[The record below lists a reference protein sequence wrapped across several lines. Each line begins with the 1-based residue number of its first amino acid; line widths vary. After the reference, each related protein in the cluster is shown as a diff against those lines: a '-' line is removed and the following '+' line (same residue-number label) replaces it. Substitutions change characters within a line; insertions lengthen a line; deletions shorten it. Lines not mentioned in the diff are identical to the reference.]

1 MSELKNAKDALVAS
15 LFELSKAAQDT
26 ATATVNFYKASSGEG
41 LNGES
46 LNNLA
51 STLNN
56 IANTTSAAVPEVENS
71 STPAG
76 SAATAESSASE
87 KGAAGNAQPEEKK
100 KRKKVEKDPNAPKK
114 PLTIYFAYSFYT
126 RDQIRQ
132 ERAKQ
137 GLTPLSAAELNE
149 IIKER
154 WSSISAEEKAKW
166 QKKYQTEL
174 QEYNVLKDAYK
185 AGKPDVGQIEP
196 KSIDEITVSATEPIK
211 KVKSESKKRK
221 SDSKKLEEGD
231 KTEKTEKES
240 KKSKKSKKSEKSDK
254 SDKA

>member
-15 LFELSKAAQDT
+15 LFELSKAAQDA
-26 ATATVNFYKASSGEG
+26 ATATVNFYKASSTENV
-41 LNGES
+41 NGES

-56 IANTTSAAVPEVENS
+56 IASSTSAAVPGVEEAS
-71 STPAG
+71 SP
-76 SAATAESSASE
+76 AATS
-87 KGAAGNAQPEEKK
+87 GAQGTTANGGEPQPEEKK

-137 GLTPLSAAELNE
+137 GLAPLSASELNE

-154 WSSISAEEKAKW
+154 WSSISPEEKAKW
-166 QKKYQTEL
+166 QSKYQNEL
-174 QEYNVLKDAYK
+174 QQYNVLKDAYK

-196 KSIDEITVSATEPIK
+196 KSIEQITAPTIEPVK

-221 SDSKKLEEGD
+221 SESKKLDETEKSD
-231 KTEKTEKES
+231 KTDKEP

-254 SDKA
+254 S

>member
-15 LFELSKAAQDT
+15 LFELSKAAQDA
-26 ATATVNFYKASSGEG
+26 ATATVNFYKASSNEN

-46 LNNLA
+46 LNSLA

-56 IANTTSAAVPEVENS
+56 IATSTSAAVPEVEEAS
-71 STPAG
+71 SPVASAG
-76 SAATAESSASE
+76 AASGALGAATNGGET
-87 KGAAGNAQPEEKK
+87 QPEEKK

-137 GLTPLSAAELNE
+137 GLSPLSASELNE

-154 WSSISAEEKAKW
+154 WSSISPEEKSKW
-166 QKKYQTEL
+166 QSKYQNEL
-174 QEYNVLKDAYK
+174 QQYNILRDAYK

-196 KSIDEITVSATEPIK
+196 KSIEQITVPTIEPVK
-211 KVKSESKKRK
+211 KAKSESKKRK
-221 SDSKKLEEGD
+221 SESKKLDDAEKSD
-231 KTEKTEKES
+231 KTEKEP
-240 KKSKKSKKSEKSDK
+240 KKSKKSKKSEKSEK
-254 SDKA
+254 S

>member
-1 MSELKNAKDALVAS
+1 MSELKNAKDTLVAS

-26 ATATVNFYKASSGEG
+26 ATATVNFYKASSSEN

-56 IANTTSAAVPEVENS
+56 IASSTSAAAPEVDEATS
-71 STPAG
+71 PAVSVDAVPVALNEAING
-76 SAATAESSASE
+76 GEAP
-87 KGAAGNAQPEEKK
+87 PEEKK

-137 GLTPLSAAELNE
+137 GLSPLPASELNE

-154 WSSISAEEKAKW
+154 WSSISPEEKAKW
-166 QKKYQTEL
+166 QGKYQNEL
-174 QEYNVLKDAYK
+174 QQYNVLKDAYK
-185 AGKPDVGQIEP
+185 AGNPDVGQIEP
-196 KSIDEITVSATEPIK
+196 RSIEQITVPAIEPVK

-221 SDSKKLEEGD
+221 SESKKLDDAEKSD
-231 KTEKTEKES
+231 KTDKEP
-240 KKSKKSKKSEKSDK
+240 KKSKKTKKSEKSEK
-254 SDKA
+254 S

>member
-1 MSELKNAKDALVAS
+1 MSELKNAKDTLVAS
-15 LFELSKAAQDT
+15 LFELSKAAQDA
-26 ATATVNFYKASSGEG
+26 ATATVNFYKASSNEN

-46 LNNLA
+46 LNSLA

-56 IANTTSAAVPEVENS
+56 IATSTSAAVPEVEEAS
-71 STPAG
+71 SPVAY
-76 SAATAESSASE
+76 A
-87 KGAAGNAQPEEKK
+87 GAASGALVATNGGETQPEEKK

-137 GLTPLSAAELNE
+137 GLSPLSASELNE

-154 WSSISAEEKAKW
+154 WSSISPEEKSKW
-166 QKKYQTEL
+166 QSKYQNEL
-174 QEYNVLKDAYK
+174 QQYNILRDAYK

-196 KSIDEITVSATEPIK
+196 KSIEQITVPTIEPVK
-211 KVKSESKKRK
+211 KAKSESKKRK
-221 SDSKKLEEGD
+221 SESKKLDDAE
-231 KTEKTEKES
+231 KSEKTEKEP
-240 KKSKKSKKSEKSDK
+240 KKSKKSKKSEKSEK
-254 SDKA
+254 S

>member
-15 LFELSKAAQDT
+15 LFELSKAAQDA
-26 ATATVNFYKASSGEG
+26 ATATVNFYKASSNEN

-46 LNNLA
+46 LNSLA

-56 IANTTSAAVPEVENS
+56 IATSTSAAVPEVEEAS
-71 STPAG
+71 SPVA
-76 SAATAESSASE
+76 SA
-87 KGAAGNAQPEEKK
+87 GAASGALVATNGGETQPEEKK

-137 GLTPLSAAELNE
+137 GLSPLSASELNE

-154 WSSISAEEKAKW
+154 WSSISPEEKSKW
-166 QKKYQTEL
+166 QSKYQNEL
-174 QEYNVLKDAYK
+174 QQYNILRDAYK

-196 KSIDEITVSATEPIK
+196 KSIEQITVPTIEPVK
-211 KVKSESKKRK
+211 KAKSESKKRK
-221 SDSKKLEEGD
+221 SESKKLDDAE
-231 KTEKTEKES
+231 KSEKTEKEP
-240 KKSKKSKKSEKSDK
+240 KKSKKSKKSEKSEK
-254 SDKA
+254 S

>member
-15 LFELSKAAQDT
+15 LFELSKAAQDA
-26 ATATVNFYKASSGEG
+26 ATATVNFYKASSNEN

-46 LNNLA
+46 LNSLA

-56 IANTTSAAVPEVENS
+56 IATSTSAAVPEVEEAS
-71 STPAG
+71 SPVASTGAISG
-76 SAATAESSASE
+76 ALGAATNGGET
-87 KGAAGNAQPEEKK
+87 QPEEKK

-137 GLTPLSAAELNE
+137 GLSPLSASELNE

-154 WSSISAEEKAKW
+154 WSSISPEEKSKW
-166 QKKYQTEL
+166 QSKYQNEL
-174 QEYNVLKDAYK
+174 QQYNILRDAYK

-196 KSIDEITVSATEPIK
+196 KSIEQITVPTIEPVK
-211 KVKSESKKRK
+211 KAKSESKKRK
-221 SDSKKLEEGD
+221 SESKKLDDAEKSD
-231 KTEKTEKES
+231 KTEKEP
-240 KKSKKSKKSEKSDK
+240 KKSKKSKKSEKSEK
-254 SDKA
+254 S